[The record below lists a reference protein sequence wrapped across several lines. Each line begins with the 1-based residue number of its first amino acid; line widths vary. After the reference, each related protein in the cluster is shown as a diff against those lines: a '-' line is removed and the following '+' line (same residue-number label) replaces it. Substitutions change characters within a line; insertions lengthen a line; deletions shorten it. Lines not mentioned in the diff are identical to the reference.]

1 MFRKALLTTAAAIA
15 MLALSSVARADTITL
30 TGVNGTGVTAQ
41 VSNYS
46 LVGNTFTFTIKNTS
60 VAPGSTGTIT
70 NIGFDLPGTHT
81 GFTLISPTNSGYTLV
96 GETKIT
102 SGGQNATTS
111 VNFDL
116 MLFNGNGNPTFGGGS
131 VNGGIA
137 GGSSMTFVIAG
148 DFTNASGNPL
158 TADAVARAI
167 FARFQ
172 AVNGGGSDVAANPG
186 PGQVPEPMT
195 MLLFGTGLAGIAAR
209 ARKRRNSKA

>member
-46 LVGNTFTFTIKNTS
+46 LVGNTFTFTITNTS

-70 NIGFDLPGTHT
+70 NIGFALPGNRSNNYQ
-81 GFTLISPTNSGYTLV
+81 LVSSTNNNYIIV
-96 GETKIT
+96 FD
-102 SGGQNATTS
+102 QNATS
-111 VNFDL
+111 GSQNLVSSFDL
-116 MLFNGNGNPTFGGGS
+116 VLCNKNNSNSCNSFGGGS
-131 VNGGIA
+131 VNNGIA
-137 GGSSMTFVIAG
+137 GGTSATFSISG
-148 DFTNASGNPL
+148 DFSGL
-158 TADAVARAI
+158 TADQVAHSI

-172 AVNGGGSDVAANPG
+172 AVNGGGSDVATNTG
-186 PGQVPEPMT
+186 TVPEPMT
-195 MLLFGTGLAGIAAR
+195 MLLFGTGLAGLAAR